1 MNKKLIAV
9 LLSGL
14 IAGSFMTVSANAEEH
29 TISVTGNA
37 RVLIPADT
45 ATFYATVETYSPDAK
60 VASRE
65 NAVIMNKVKKA
76 VILAGAIESK
86 LETDSYS
93 VSPEYTY
100 DKNGK
105 RVFKE
110 YEATNSLK
118 IVVDN
123 VKIVGKVMDA
133 AVEAGAMNV
142 HSVNFGV
149 KDRSQYSD
157 RVLRLATQNALH
169 KAEIMAETV
178 GSKVIGTV
186 SLSQSSRSVYAPVF
200 EAEMDLKAVG
210 MRETPPVEATKEE
223 METTVNAVFQIQ

>member
-65 NAVIMNKVKKA
+65 NAVIMNK
-76 VILAGAIESK
+76 
-86 LETDSYS
+86 
-93 VSPEYTY
+93 
-100 DKNGK
+100 
-105 RVFKE
+105 
-110 YEATNSLK
+110 
-118 IVVDN
+118 VDN

-210 MRETPPVEATKEE
+210 MRETTPVEATKEE

>member
-1 MNKKLIAV
+1 M
-9 LLSGL
+9 
-14 IAGSFMTVSANAEEH
+14 
-29 TISVTGNA
+29 
-37 RVLIPADT
+37 
-45 ATFYATVETYSPDAK
+45 
-60 VASRE
+60 
-65 NAVIMNKVKKA
+65 
-76 VILAGAIESK
+76 
-86 LETDSYS
+86 ETDSYS
-93 VSPEYTY
+93 VIPEYTY

-210 MRETPPVEATKEE
+210 MRETTPVYDKEIQKDLKRIVEYGLRDTAKGRIVDGSGENRPWQTKEHTLFRSQE
-223 METTVNAVFQIQ
+223 ELYKSYKI

>member
-76 VILAGAIESK
+76 VILAGAI
-86 LETDSYS
+86 ETDSYS

-210 MRETPPVEATKEE
+210 MRETTPVEATKEE

>member
-1 MNKKLIAV
+1 M
-9 LLSGL
+9 
-14 IAGSFMTVSANAEEH
+14 
-29 TISVTGNA
+29 
-37 RVLIPADT
+37 
-45 ATFYATVETYSPDAK
+45 
-60 VASRE
+60 
-65 NAVIMNKVKKA
+65 
-76 VILAGAIESK
+76 
-86 LETDSYS
+86 ETDSYS

-186 SLSQSSRSVYAPVF
+186 SLSQSSRSVYAPVL

-210 MRETPPVEATKEE
+210 MRETTPVEATKEE